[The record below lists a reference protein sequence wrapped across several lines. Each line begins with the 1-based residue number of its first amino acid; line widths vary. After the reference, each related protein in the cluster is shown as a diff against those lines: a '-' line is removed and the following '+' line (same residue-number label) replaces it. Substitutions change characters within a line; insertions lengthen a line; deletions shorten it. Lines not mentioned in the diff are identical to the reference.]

1 MNNSLT
7 FEDFFG
13 NCSERLK
20 KTFCP
25 SFRSSVVV
33 ILQSR
38 NTKDAL
44 SRKACSVGG
53 NSTKDL
59 GISQGVPPRGQNG
72 QVVLNGSLF
81 NDSLI
86 ADCNIKNARIV
97 S

>member
-1 MNNSLT
+1 
-7 FEDFFG
+7 
-13 NCSERLK
+13 
-20 KTFCP
+20 
-25 SFRSSVVV
+25 
-33 ILQSR
+33 LQSR

-59 GISQGVPPRGQNG
+59 GISQGVPPGGQNG